1 MSEETVK
8 LLLSMDEACRVLSL
22 KKSTLY
28 QMVMRRQIPVC
39 KIGRLNRFRMEDL
52 QVFIKENMIHG

>member
-1 MSEETVK
+1 MAEETAK
-8 LLLSMDEACRVLSL
+8 LLLGMDEACRVLSL

-28 QMVMRRQIPVC
+28 QMVMRKQIPVC

-52 QVFIKENMIHG
+52 QVFIKENIVNG

>member
-1 MSEETVK
+1 MSGETVK
-8 LLLSMDEACRVLSL
+8 LLLSMDDASRLLSM

-28 QMVMRRQIPVC
+28 QMVMRKQIPVC
-39 KIGRLNRFRMEDL
+39 KIGRLNRFRLEDL

>member
-8 LLLSMDEACRVLSL
+8 LLLGMDEASRLLGL

-28 QMVMRRQIPVC
+28 QMVMRKRIPVC
-39 KIGRLNRFRMEDL
+39 KVGKLNRFRMEDL
-52 QVFIKENMIHG
+52 QKFIERNMVNA

>member
-1 MSEETVK
+1 MSDETVK
-8 LLLSMDEACRVLSL
+8 LLFDMDEASRLLGL

-28 QMVMRRQIPVC
+28 QMVMRKQIPVC

-52 QVFIKENMIHG
+52 QVFIKENIVNG